1 MGDVSRPGF
10 TAGERVKG
18 FLWRVDLPDV
28 TLLGESS
35 ITVSPRS
42 KVEVDAI

>member
-10 TAGERVKG
+10 SAGERVKG
-18 FLWRVDLPDV
+18 FLWVDLSDV
-28 TLLGESS
+28 TLLGEPS